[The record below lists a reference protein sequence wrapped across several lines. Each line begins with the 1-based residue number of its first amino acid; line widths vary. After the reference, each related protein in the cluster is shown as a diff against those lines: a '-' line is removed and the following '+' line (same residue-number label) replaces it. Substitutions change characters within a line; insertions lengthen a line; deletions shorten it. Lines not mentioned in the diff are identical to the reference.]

1 MTYRALDET
10 TVLDYV
16 RSRPK
21 LAERFAD
28 ANSLHAEEVGDG
40 NLNLVFIV
48 RGGQPDESAVIKQ
61 ALPYL
66 RVAGASWP
74 LTRERMRFEAQA
86 LLLYNDLAPG
96 LSPQVYDY
104 DAEMS
109 LVGMEFLGDYEVMRR
124 PLVARKRFPR
134 FVDQI
139 TTFLANVLFKT
150 SDLYLTGVE
159 KKTLQATYNNPHLC
173 KIQEDFVFTNPYME
187 SPENRWNA
195 EIDPEV
201 QAVRRNVP
209 LKLAIADLKQKYM
222 TQGQALIHSDLHT
235 GSIMVN
241 EGDTR
246 VIDPE
251 FSFFGPMGYD
261 VGALLSNLLLNF
273 AAHYAHTPDHA
284 QREAYQEYLISLI
297 RDVWQGFAQKFEAL
311 WIEHNNGELVPN
323 KYWDF
328 PGGWEAFADFRRQY
342 LRQLLQD
349 TAGLGA
355 CESLRRMMGIVSV
368 WDITSITDYRQR
380 AVAERFV
387 IRVSSRWIMERAS
400 FNTVDDLIGILL
412 EEAGGFRDT
421 MGIG

>member
-1 MTYRALDET
+1 MSYRALDES

-21 LAERFAD
+21 LAAHFSDLNALR
-28 ANSLHAEEVGDG
+28 AEEVGDG

-48 RGGQPDESAVIKQ
+48 RGSQPGESAVIKQ

-86 LLLYNDLAPG
+86 LLLYNELTPD
-96 LSPQVYDY
+96 LSPEVYEY
-104 DAEMS
+104 DEEMS
-109 LVGMEFLGDYEVMRR
+109 LVGMEFLGAYEVMRR
-124 PLVARKRFPR
+124 PLVARQRFPH
-134 FVDQI
+134 FVEHI
-139 TTFLANVLFKT
+139 TTFLATVLFKT
-150 SDLYLTGVE
+150 SDLYLTGVA
-159 KKTLQATYNNPHLC
+159 KKTLQATYVNPHLC
-173 KIQEDFVFTNPYME
+173 KIQEDFVFTNPYLE
-187 SPENRWNA
+187 SPENNWNR
-195 EIDPEV
+195 EIDAEV

-222 TQGQALIHSDLHT
+222 TQAQALIHSDLHT
-235 GSIMVN
+235 GSIMIN
-241 EGDTR
+241 ADDTR

-261 VGALLSNLLLNF
+261 VGALLSNLLLNY
-273 AAHYAHTPDHA
+273 ASHYAHTPDRA
-284 QREAYQEYLISLI
+284 ERAAYQEYLVSLI
-297 RDVWQGFAQKFEAL
+297 HDVWQGFAQKFEAL
-311 WIEHNNGELVPN
+311 WIEHNSGELVPN
-323 KYWDF
+323 NYWNF
-328 PGGWEAFADFRRQY
+328 PGGSAAFAEYRRLY

-368 WDITSITDYRQR
+368 WDITSIADLRRR

-387 IRVSSRWIMERAS
+387 IRVSSRWIMERTG
-400 FNTVDDLIGILL
+400 FNSIDDMVGVLL
-412 EEAGGFRDT
+412 EEASSFSDAADL
-421 MGIG
+421 